1 MAAPSYQSIA
11 TFDYVVSPHSDDFGP
26 FTSGTTT
33 GGLQEALTTA
43 GAGGSVFVRKGT
55 YSLHTNIAQK
65 GHDQTLFCEPGVT
78 FLAASDYAPGFG
90 VVGMFSLGQDGTSD
104 YDGFVFEGNGCLIDG
119 QNFASTAGLFVTG
132 RPASLLRDDQGKF
145 STSHCVISGYRTAK
159 TTESESG
166 GNSVSCQAHGPVS

>member
-132 RPASLLRDDQGKF
+132 SDSGRPHQWMVHHLATLWRRQHDHTGRCSRRSRWRD
-145 STSHCVISGYRTAK
+145 R
-159 TTESESG
+159 
-166 GNSVSCQAHGPVS
+166 